1 MGILFWK
8 FPRKH
13 IACKIFFVKWI
24 AETIKVKLKYKMQ
37 NEITQCSAA
46 YIIDFQQVN
55 AGFQE
60 VIRKAIFVATKL
72 LFVQIFSLL
81 VTKDT
86 LGIVK
91 IYKTDIK
98 SRKCKQTLRCFFFCP
113 QHFLSRIHIC
123 IFFYVKPCVEPNVHS
138 FSYVCVTFTQM
149 WPLACVFC
157 ETLRCS

>member
-13 IACKIFFVKWI
+13 IACEIFFVKWI

-46 YIIDFQQVN
+46 YNIDFQQVN
-55 AGFQE
+55 VGFQE
-60 VIRKAIFVATKL
+60 VIRKATFIATKL

-91 IYKTDIK
+91 IYKTDTK
-98 SRKCKQTLRCFFFCP
+98 SRKCKQTLRCFFFFFA
-113 QHFLSRIHIC
+113 HS
-123 IFFYVKPCVEPNVHS
+123 IF
-138 FSYVCVTFTQM
+138 
-149 WPLACVFC
+149 
-157 ETLRCS
+157 

>member
-1 MGILFWK
+1 
-8 FPRKH
+8 
-13 IACKIFFVKWI
+13 
-24 AETIKVKLKYKMQ
+24 MQ

-60 VIRKAIFVATKL
+60 VIRKATFVATKL

-81 VTKDT
+81 ATKDT

-98 SRKCKQTLRCFFFCP
+98 SRKCKQTLRCFFFLP
-113 QHFLSRIHIC
+113 TAFSKPHSHLHIFLCKALRRAKCSFILLRLRNI
-123 IFFYVKPCVEPNVHS
+123 YANVA
-138 FSYVCVTFTQM
+138 TR
-149 WPLACVFC
+149 
-157 ETLRCS
+157 LRFL